1 MVVVINV
8 DAFLLLALSYLTCH
22 LEDTGIC
29 LLVAL
34 CPLMVRKPNL

>member
-8 DAFLLLALSYLTCH
+8 DAFPFLALSHLTSH
-22 LEDTGIC
+22 LEDTRIC